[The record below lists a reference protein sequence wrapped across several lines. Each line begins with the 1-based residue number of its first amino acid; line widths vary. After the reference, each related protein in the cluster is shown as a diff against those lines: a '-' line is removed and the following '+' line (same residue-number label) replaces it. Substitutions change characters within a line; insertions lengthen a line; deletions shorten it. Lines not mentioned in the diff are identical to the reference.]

1 MKRFG
6 LALLCTFVLFCTFA
20 LVTLAQNTSSPTPS
34 SSAPPLSQSVP
45 SEDSGAGETPSQTE
59 EAEQSTQ
66 EETTDEATSEENAAE
81 ENTVEGSSEDLP
93 IAKRSMKIS
102 RKDRDI
108 KVTNNAP
115 DERGGEF
122 RLNIP
127 ECEKDTRLSTIYAPE
142 GYIIETLVNEAT
154 ILSQVALSRRP
165 PNVEDENGDIIERG
179 ADKEKLELFGGS
191 LTVSKETLCPENVK
205 KSDQPDVTLKEGRTT
220 VTGLNFLYS
229 NATGIGNMKGPITL
243 DRVAE
248 GDSPALNATSDTM
261 QVNVDDDKTF
271 LEGNVKVTSEDRVSE
286 AASLEYNEERG
297 LAILRGDL
305 EEGIPAKSTK
315 GNDVTQG
322 DIIIYY
328 LDTNDVLVEGN
339 VQADIEVNL
348 EDEETSGDG
357 AADGADGASSE
368 RGTGE

>member
-1 MKRFG
+1 MKRLG
-6 LALLCTFVLFCTFA
+6 LILLCCFA
-20 LVTLAQNTSSPTPS
+20 LFTLAQEASSSETATEETSTPATNNTEESETSENDQSPT
-34 SSAPPLSQSVP
+34 
-45 SEDSGAGETPSQTE
+45 
-59 EAEQSTQ
+59 EAAS
-66 EETTDEATSEENAAE
+66 DEA
-81 ENTVEGSSEDLP
+81 SSEDLP

-102 RKDRDI
+102 RKDREI

-127 ECEKDTRLSTIYAPE
+127 ECEKETRLSTIYAPE
-142 GYIIETLVNEAT
+142 GYIIETLVNDAI

-165 PNVEDENGDIIERG
+165 PNVEDENGEIIERG
-179 ADKEKLELFGGS
+179 ADKERLELFGGT
-191 LTVSKETLCPENVK
+191 LEVNKETLCPEDIK

-220 VTGLNFLYS
+220 VTGINFVYS
-229 NATGIGNMKGPITL
+229 NANGIGDMKGPITL

-286 AASLEYNEERG
+286 ATSLEYNEERG
-297 LAILRGDL
+297 IAILRGDPKKDL
-305 EEGIPAKSTK
+305 PAKSTK
-315 GNDVTQG
+315 GSDVTQG
-322 DIIIYY
+322 DVIIYY

-339 VQADIEVNL
+339 VQADIEVDL
-348 EDEETSGDG
+348 EDDETSSNETDNTNSDTPSGDEG
-357 AADGADGASSE
+357 SSDQQ
-368 RGTGE
+368 